1 MQEYEKRKQEYW
13 AKYGVQSFEQ
23 FADVFPKELF
33 EKVNTA
39 KKLPTFEQCS
49 QLISQSGTWQATTV
63 NLRKIKKDQPLACNA
78 CSGFRIA

>member
-1 MQEYEKRKQEYW
+1 MQKGYLLKHNFRIKINFAIEKLLHFIPKLEYR

-39 KKLPTFEQCS
+39 KKLLTF
-49 QLISQSGTWQATTV
+49 
-63 NLRKIKKDQPLACNA
+63 
-78 CSGFRIA
+78 